1 MTAPSSARRSEGAQ
15 ATALVIV
22 PDHLVKTTV
31 EPLLASFHVIV
42 ESSVRSRVFET
53 ARQGRLDLVVLAED
67 DTYDLAGGLEALSE
81 ISYLEHVPV
90 LVIAGAGADLGP
102 LLAGRADDAIR
113 RPVAPQELLARAKN
127 LVSTK
132 NTRDALVEQ
141 LIASRDELHAVV
153 AQIVAKRR
161 ELEASLHETRL
172 ARAIAERAAGMKSN
186 LLRMMAHE
194 LRTPVAAVQLQIE
207 LLERDGLETTTQREI
222 VVRMRRTLSRLLEL
236 IETAL
241 EYARIES
248 GRYELHA
255 TPFALQDTL
264 HEVAKDHLPL
274 AEHKG
279 LELNVAAEVMPQ
291 VASDENLVRLVA
303 SNLLGNALKFT
314 SEGGVVVRAWHDD
327 DQHFFAVEDT
337 GPGIPP
343 ERHTEVFEPFS
354 RGDDV
359 RYRTGTG
366 SGLGLA
372 LVKEMVSALRG
383 TIQLSSAPTGG
394 ARFEVAIPSD
404 PSALAPDR
412 DPG

>member
-1 MTAPSSARRSEGAQ
+1 MTAPSPARRSEDAQ

-22 PDHLVKTTV
+22 SDHQVEATV
-31 EPLLASFHVIV
+31 QPLLAAFHVIV
-42 ESSVRSRVFET
+42 EPSVRSRVFET
-53 ARQGRLDLVVLAED
+53 ARQSRVDLVVLCED
-67 DTYDLAGGLEALSE
+67 DATRLASGLEVLSE
-81 ISYLEHVPV
+81 ISYLEDVPV
-90 LVIAGAGADLGP
+90 LVVASEGADLAP
-102 LLAGRADDAIR
+102 LLTGRADDAVR
-113 RPVAPQELLARAKN
+113 RPFSSPELLARARN
-127 LVSTK
+127 LAFTK
-132 NTRDALVEQ
+132 NTRDALTEQ

-161 ELEASLHETRL
+161 ELESSLHETRL
-172 ARAIAERAAGMKSN
+172 ARSIAERAAGMKSN

-207 LLERDGLETTTQREI
+207 LLERDGLETESQREI

-255 TPFALQDTL
+255 TSFALQDTL

-279 LELNVAAEVMPQ
+279 LELNVTAEVMPE

-327 DQHFFAVEDT
+327 GRHVFAVEDT

-343 ERHTEVFEPFS
+343 ERHAEVFEPFS

-359 RYRTGTG
+359 RFRTGTG

-372 LVKEMVSALRG
+372 LVKEMVSALGG
-383 TIQLSSAPTGG
+383 TIQLASAPTGG
-394 ARFEVAIPSD
+394 ARFEVAIPSE

-412 DPG
+412 EPG